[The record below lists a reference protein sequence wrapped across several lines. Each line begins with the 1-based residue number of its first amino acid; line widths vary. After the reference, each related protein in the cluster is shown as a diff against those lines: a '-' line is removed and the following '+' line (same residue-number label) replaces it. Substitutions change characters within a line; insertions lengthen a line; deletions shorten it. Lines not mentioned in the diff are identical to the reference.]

1 MKTGS
6 PYPPQRSRGPT
17 RPRLWQPV
25 NPLVIPGW
33 VLAVD
38 VVLVVAACILTF
50 VIKVPFVFVPA
61 VVILVLFTAVAT
73 AAQRRRFLRLLEEHQ
88 GLICLRCHY
97 PLSGLPSPGVCPE
110 CREPF
115 EAGSLARIWG
125 IWLQGIPRPGYGRWT
140 EEQQIV
146 LPTTKTARSGDRD
159 THGQN

>member
-1 MKTGS
+1 MNTGS

-17 RPRLWQPV
+17 RPRMWQPV

-38 VVLVVAACILTF
+38 LVLVVAACILIF

-61 VVILVLFTAVAT
+61 VVIPVLFTAVAT

-110 CREPF
+110 CREQF

-125 IWLQGIPRPGYGRWT
+125 IWLRGVTGPLDAPEAAKAEIISTATPPAPSGGRD
-140 EEQQIV
+140 
-146 LPTTKTARSGDRD
+146 A
-159 THGQN
+159 HGQN